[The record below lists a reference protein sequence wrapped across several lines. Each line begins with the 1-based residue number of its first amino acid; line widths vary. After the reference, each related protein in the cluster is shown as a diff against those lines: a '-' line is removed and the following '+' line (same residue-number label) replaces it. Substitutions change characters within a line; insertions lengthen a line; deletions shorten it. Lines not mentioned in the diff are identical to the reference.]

1 MQRPW
6 RIGLTGGIGSGK
18 STVATMLQDAGAEV
32 VDADAVSR
40 ACTGAG
46 GAAMA
51 AIAAQFGPDFVAPD
65 GALNRELMRQ
75 QVFADADAKTALQAI
90 IHPLVKAQLQAQFA
104 CSQAPVVVFDLP
116 LLVESAHWRAQL
128 DEVWVIDCTETLQ
141 LARVEARSGWPRATI
156 EAAMR
161 AQATRLQRLD
171 AADRVLFNGA
181 MGLPELRR
189 QVRHSLGL
197 LLQPLLN

>member
-1 MQRPW
+1 MAQRPW

-18 STVATMLQDAGAEV
+18 STVAAMLAEAGAEV

-51 AIAAQFGPDFVAPD
+51 AIAAQFGPNFVTPD
-65 GALNRELMRQ
+65 GALNRECMRQ
-75 QVFADADAKTALQAI
+75 RVFADPGAKAALEAI
-90 IHPLVKAQLQAQFA
+90 VHPLVKRALQAQYERA
-104 CSQAPVVVFDLP
+104 QAPVVVFDVP

-128 DEVWVIDCTETLQ
+128 DEVWVVDCPEALQ

-161 AQATRLQRLD
+161 AQATRLQRLS

-181 MGLPELRR
+181 IGLPELQR
-189 QVRHSLGL
+189 QVVQLLG
-197 LLQPLLN
+197 PLAA